1 MDTVRAR
8 GISARILAAA
18 LLLSCCGMVVAAQT
32 PHPTPP
38 VADIGPAI
46 ETLNASRGA
55 GLYPLFTSVDLQAGS
70 ATARQALVIIHGR
83 LRNAADYYAVGL
95 ALANA
100 AGTTGDA
107 TTGDATTGDATV
119 VVAPQF
125 LNQADAALHQLS
137 DRYLR
142 WSRGWEEGAP
152 AQSAASSAAAPSSYD
167 VLDDVVAKLS
177 NAQAF
182 PALKRIVFVGHGGG
196 AQMLARYAVVMHPQP
211 GPPVSFVIANAGTY
225 LYPSAQRPMPL
236 DCPDSNLWKYGLDQ
250 PPPYVRDVA
259 KDVGQIANDFAAR
272 DVTLLLGAK
281 DRKTNGVLDQSC
293 AAQAQG
299 PNRLERGRYFAK
311 QMTASGIAP
320 RLRYVIVPGTGHNEK
335 GMLLSSEAAAV
346 IFPAGAAGR

>member
-1 MDTVRAR
+1 M
-8 GISARILAAA
+8 
-18 LLLSCCGMVVAAQT
+18 
-32 PHPTPP
+32 
-38 VADIGPAI
+38 
-46 ETLNASRGA
+46 
-55 GLYPLFTSVDLQAGS
+55 
-70 ATARQALVIIHGR
+70 
-83 LRNAADYYAVGL
+83 RNAADYYAVGL

-100 AGTTGDA
+100 AGKTGDA
-107 TTGDATTGDATV
+107 ATGDATV

-125 LNQADAALHQLS
+125 LIQADAALHRLS

-152 AQSAASSAAAPSSYD
+152 AQSAASSATAPGSYD

-196 AQMLARYAVVMHPQP
+196 AQMLARYAVVMHPRP

-225 LYPSAQRPMPL
+225 LYPIAQRPVPL
-236 DCPDSNLWKYGLDQ
+236 DLSGFQSLEIRLGSAAALRGRRRPDREGLRGAR
-250 PPPYVRDVA
+250 RDA
-259 KDVGQIANDFAAR
+259 
-272 DVTLLLGAK
+272 LLGAK
-281 DRKTNGVLDQSC
+281 DRKTSGILDQSC

-335 GMLLSSEAAAV
+335 AMLLSSEATAV
-346 IFPAGAAGR
+346 IFPAGDAGR